1 MMLKRRNLKQ
11 NGGQKCSSF
20 NINNVATFKTR
31 MNKLYVQTLNE
42 CLGIDGP
49 DWIEDNP
56 DNYVETHKSA
66 APICARMKRTKEWK
80 ENIGKAN
87 TGKTH
92 MKGKCSKVWKITYE
106 NGNTEIVYEGLPLW
120 CEKKGYSWSKIR
132 DLSRG
137 KAKKSSGL
145 VSVVEVSQGRW
156 QKAQE
161 TL

>member
-1 MMLKRRNLKQ
+1 MEELLEGLK
-11 NGGQKCSSF
+11 
-20 NINNVATFKTR
+20 TFDAG
-31 MNKLYVQTLNE
+31 V
-42 CLGIDGP
+42 P
-49 DWIEDNP
+49 DPSEII
-56 DNYVETHKSA
+56 YAGT
-66 APICARMKRTKEWK
+66 APVCAKMKRTKEWRK
-80 ENIGKAN
+80 NIAISN